1 MVLRN
6 ISYKNPEIKREIDGM
21 VGESFSWAER
31 WRMGG
36 IGSPRML
43 VLASSDAIDKLL
55 AVNNHQR
62 FCSIELRPKGII
74 IAFRSRL
81 DTYGLMI
88 PYRNLGLF
96 KSDDS
101 LRVYS
106 GSHFIQL
113 DLSKT
118 NPSTHRFLSR
128 LMTYKSKVLQD
139 EAMPH

>member
-1 MVLRN
+1 MILRN
-6 ISYKNPEIKREIDGM
+6 ISYKNHEIKREVENL
-21 VGESFSWAER
+21 VGKSFGWIER

-36 IGSPRML
+36 IGSQRML
-43 VLASSDAIDKLL
+43 VLASSEAIEKLL

-62 FCSIELRPKGII
+62 FCSIELRPKGVIL
-74 IAFRSRL
+74 AFRSRL
-81 DTYGLMI
+81 DTYGLII

-96 KSDDS
+96 KSDES

-118 NPSTHRFLSR
+118 NHSTHRFLSR
-128 LMTYKSKVLQD
+128 LMTYKSSVLQE
-139 EAMPH
+139 EAMPF